1 MSTGAAERFTT
12 FVDDVGGRLRRAF
25 ISMYGPEVGSDVT
38 ADALA
43 YAWEHWS
50 RLEGMDNPAGYL
62 FRVGQSRARGYRHR
76 PLALPPAPE
85 AAAPWFE
92 PGLPAALS
100 RLSERQRLAVLL
112 CEGFGWTRQE
122 VADLTGVNAATV
134 QRHIDRGMAKMRRAM
149 GVKRDA

>member
-1 MSTGAAERFTT
+1 MSTGAAARFTT
-12 FVDDVGGRLRRAF
+12 FAEDVGARLRRAF
-25 ISMYGPEVGSDVT
+25 ISMYGPEVGTEVT

-43 YAWEHWS
+43 YAWEHWN
-50 RLEGMDNPAGYL
+50 RLEAMTNPAGYL

-76 PLALPPAPE
+76 PTTLPPAPE

-112 CEGFGWTRQE
+112 CEGYGWTRQE

-134 QRHIDRGMAKMRRAM
+134 QRHIDRGLAKIRRAL
-149 GVKRDA
+149 GVRDGA

>member
-1 MSTGAAERFTT
+1 MNTGAADSFTT
-12 FVDDVGGRLRRAF
+12 FVDDVGSRLRRAF
-25 ISMYGPEVGSDVT
+25 ISMYGPEVGSEVT

-43 YAWEHWS
+43 YAWEHWT
-50 RLEGMDNPAGYL
+50 RLDGMANPAGYL

-76 PLALPPAPE
+76 PMTLPPAPE

-100 RLSERQRLAVLL
+100 RLSERQRVAVLL

-149 GVKRDA
+149 GVGRDA

>member
-12 FVDDVGGRLRRAF
+12 FMEDVGARLRRAF
-25 ISMYGPEVGSDVT
+25 ISMYGPEVGSEVT

-50 RLEGMDNPAGYL
+50 RVEKMENPAGYL

-76 PLALPPAPE
+76 PQALPEAPD

-100 RLSERQRLAVLL
+100 RLSERQRLAILL

-122 VADLTGVNAATV
+122 VAELVGVNAATV
-134 QRHIDRGMAKMRRAM
+134 QRHIDRGMAKIRRAL
-149 GVKRDA
+149 GVQRNA